1 MIGGYLHRTGFCC
14 GMMHLRF
21 LSRIKERGQA
31 HFLFFSIIPQQRVGT
46 GKVQLLRSQK
56 FGVCLFVSGDNFANL
71 GPIRNP
77 PFLRGKWAK
86 INPPVKNWLFCEKA
100 GGLKPADLWWKLEDL
115 AGKRSGIRCCGL
127 LFGWAS
133 LGVPASFIPLNRN
146 SQQIGRFSITE
157 WVRALPD
164 WHLAASRV
172 RCLPLPKEE

>member
-1 MIGGYLHRTGFCC
+1 
-14 GMMHLRF
+14 MMPLRF

-31 HFLFFSIIPQQRVGT
+31 PFLLTSIIPQQRVGT
-46 GKVQLLRSQK
+46 EITVLLQAQK
-56 FGVCLFVSGDNFANL
+56 FGFYLFVSGDNFANL

-86 INPPVKNWLFCEKA
+86 INPPVKNWLFCEKT
-100 GGLKPADLWWKLEDL
+100 GKLKLADLWWKLEDL

-146 SQQIGRFSITE
+146 SHRISQN
-157 WVRALPD
+157 
-164 WHLAASRV
+164 
-172 RCLPLPKEE
+172 